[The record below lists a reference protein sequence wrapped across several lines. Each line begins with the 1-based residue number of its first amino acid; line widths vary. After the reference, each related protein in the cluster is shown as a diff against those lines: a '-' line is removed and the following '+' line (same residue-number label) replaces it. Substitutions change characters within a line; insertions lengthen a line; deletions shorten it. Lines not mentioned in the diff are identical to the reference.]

1 MRTLPLVPV
10 FKDKLLQL
18 KEKQAEYRRVCGK
31 CYDKRYLEYIC
42 VDEMGTLIS
51 PHYLTS
57 AFPKLLAKNSLISG
71 ENSILMECR
80 DKKALKGQ
88 PFEDWILERRWWE
101 SNPRALADLSHF
113 ECFTPNT
120 L

>member
-18 KEKQAEYRRVCGK
+18 KEKQAECRRVCGK

-57 AFPKLLAKNSLISG
+57 AFPKLLAKNNPKLSSADAMVNGLSGALEAIS
-71 ENSILMECR
+71 
-80 DKKALKGQ
+80 
-88 PFEDWILERRWWE
+88 
-101 SNPRALADLSHF
+101 
-113 ECFTPNT
+113 
-120 L
+120 